1 MRLRGQA
8 GSTVVEITMF
18 VPVILLF
25 LLLVVGMG
33 RLASTRADVDG
44 AARDAARAASFQR
57 DAANALQAAQD
68 AATAT
73 LSDRGILCQ
82 GLAVSLDSAH
92 TNFTAGGT
100 VGIDVDCT
108 VRLEQ
113 TVLTG
118 LPGPS
123 TAPSPTGPGAD
134 AAYGPAGSGS
144 YRPGAAP
151 VEANANGFGIDFDQF
166 RQGVLQTAR
175 NRDGAS
181 LRGIEGR
188 KFLARSFRG

>member
-1 MRLRGQA
+1 MRRGEA

-57 DAANALQAAQD
+57 DSASALQAARD

-82 GLAVSLDSAH
+82 NLGVRFDPQ
-92 TNFTAGGT
+92 TNFTNGGAG
-100 VGIDVDCT
+100 GIDVDCT
-108 VRLEQ
+108 VRLDE
-113 TVLTG
+113 TVMTG
-118 LPGPS
+118 LPGRKML
-123 TAPSPTGPGAD
+123 TGRFVAPIDLHRGA
-134 AAYGPAGSGS
+134 
-144 YRPGAAP
+144 
-151 VEANANGFGIDFDQF
+151 
-166 RQGVLQTAR
+166 
-175 NRDGAS
+175 
-181 LRGIEGR
+181 
-188 KFLARSFRG
+188 

>member
-18 VPVILLF
+18 VPVILAF

-57 DAANALQAAQD
+57 DPATALAAAQD

-82 GLAVSLDSAH
+82 RLAVSFDSAH

-108 VRLEQ
+108 VRLDQ
-113 TVLTG
+113 TVATG
-118 LPGPS
+118 LPGS
-123 TAPSPTGPGAD
+123 TTLTGRFVAPIDAHRGGA
-134 AAYGPAGSGS
+134 
-144 YRPGAAP
+144 
-151 VEANANGFGIDFDQF
+151 
-166 RQGVLQTAR
+166 
-175 NRDGAS
+175 
-181 LRGIEGR
+181 
-188 KFLARSFRG
+188 